1 MTERLMTDIGKISQ
15 ETQEGKLG
23 LIQVY
28 TGKGKGKTTSAIG
41 TGFRA
46 AGHGFRVLMIQFLKG
61 GKHIGELASAQI
73 LQTFDIVQFGKP
85 CTYSG
90 LMKSGKMVCGNCRD
104 CFLSREEEKEKAEE
118 AFLFA
123 EQAAKSSK
131 YDLIILDEINIALS
145 KKLIAIERVLKLF
158 EEKNRE
164 TELILTGRNAPSEII
179 AAADLV
185 TEMVEIKHP
194 SVKGIFARRGIEY

>member
-1 MTERLMTDIGKISQ
+1 MEEITKEKTK
-15 ETQEGKLG
+15 EEKENHEGKLG
-23 LIQVY
+23 LIQVF
-28 TGKGKGKTTSAIG
+28 TGNGKGKSTAAIG

-46 AGHGFRVLMIQFLKG
+46 AGHGFKVLMIQFMKG
-61 GKHIGELASAQI
+61 GKHTGELESAKNSPN
-73 LQTFDIVQFGKP
+73 FEIVQFGKP
-85 CTYSG
+85 CTYSE
-90 LMKSGKMVCGNCRD
+90 LLKSGKMVCGNCRD
-104 CFLSREEEKEKAEE
+104 CFLTMEEEKEKAEE

-123 EQAAKSSK
+123 EKSAKSGD

-145 KKLIAIERVLKLF
+145 KKLIQTERVLNLF
-158 EEKNRE
+158 EQKNRE

-185 TEMVEIKHP
+185 TEMVEVKHP

>member
-1 MTERLMTDIGKISQ
+1 MEDNSKI
-15 ETQEGKLG
+15 TKPG
-23 LIQVY
+23 LIQIF
-28 TGKGKGKTTSAIG
+28 TGNGKGKTTSALG
-41 TGFRA
+41 LGFRA
-46 AGHGFRVLMIQFLKG
+46 AGHGFRVLMVQFMKG
-61 GKHIGELASAQI
+61 GKHIGELESTEKFQNFEI
-73 LQTFDIVQFGKP
+73 RQFGKP
-85 CTYSG
+85 CTYSD
-90 LMKSGKMVCGNCRD
+90 LMKSGQMVCGNCRD

-123 EQAAKSSK
+123 EQAAKSGN
-131 YDLIILDEINIALS
+131 YDIVIMDEANVALS
-145 KKLIAIERVLKLF
+145 KKLIPTDRALKLF
-158 EEKNRE
+158 SEKNKN